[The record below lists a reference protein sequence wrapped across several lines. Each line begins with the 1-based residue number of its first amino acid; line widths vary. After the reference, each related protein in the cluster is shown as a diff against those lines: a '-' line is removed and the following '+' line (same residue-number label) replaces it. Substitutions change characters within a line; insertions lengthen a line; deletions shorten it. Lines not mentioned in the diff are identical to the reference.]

1 VIPVGYMAKR
11 VHERPDWIN
20 APHIADIYSVSGCVS
35 EDFTDYIRY
44 WKHNGYWLFNSPE
57 VIQNI
62 ARENSIVLDGMTL
75 FYYEA
80 HEMEFDAEEWTAYTP
95 DPTFPTDVTPP
106 SCKNLEGFD
115 VVTFYSGTSPECSPL
130 SCNSLAK
137 GPAKIR
143 YGPGSEQVNAPLFN
157 SHCLLASFEEAE
169 SQLYST
175 DWPGSNVAK
184 TKARTRGKT

>member
-11 VHERPDWIN
+11 VYKRPDWIN

-35 EDFTDYIRY
+35 EDFTDYIQY

-62 ARENSIVLDGMTL
+62 ARENSIVLDGMSL

-80 HEMEFDAEEWTAYTP
+80 HEMEFDVEKWASYTP
-95 DPTFPTDVTPP
+95 EPSFPTNVTPP
-106 SCKNLEGFD
+106 FRKTLEGFD
-115 VVTFYSGTSPECSPL
+115 VVTFYSRSSAECSPL

-137 GPAKIR
+137 DL
-143 YGPGSEQVNAPLFN
+143 SVN
-157 SHCLLASFEEAE
+157 SHCLFASFEEAE
-169 SQLYST
+169 SQLNRGAFTWAEPGPYRIFAVYST

-184 TKARTRGKT
+184 PKA